1 MFLTAAVL
9 KGSSLVP
16 QRGTSALTGVPRDI
30 PAGDRLA
37 AVCAALR
44 EEGVDVVTLNLNNDD
59 KAQSDY
65 NQLRRVWNADI
76 DRHVRRTLPLP
87 LPNARYVRLI
97 FPLQTNT
104 KTLLRS
110 PSHTIWFG
118 SIPPFPLPSSNPLSH
133 KPSAIVL
140 CRTTRHVAAAVKLCK
155 ENNLAVT
162 VRGGG
167 HNISGF
173 AVRDGAVLIDL
184 AGVRSDVLVS
194 SNVLNIPPRVLPRG
208 PTLLFKFTPVGRG
221 RALVFNAVLTCTLP
235 MTS

>member
-104 KTLLRS
+104 NTLLRS

-118 SIPPFPLPSSNPLSH
+118 SIPPFLSH
-133 KPSAIVL
+133 PLIPFPTSPLRL
-140 CRTTRHVAAAVKLCK
+140 CYAGQHATLQPRSSCAKRITWRLQCGVVGTT
-155 ENNLAVT
+155 
-162 VRGGG
+162 
-167 HNISGF
+167 
-173 AVRDGAVLIDL
+173 L
-184 AGVRSDVLVS
+184 AG
-194 SNVLNIPPRVLPRG
+194 
-208 PTLLFKFTPVGRG
+208 LLFETVQC
-221 RALVFNAVLTCTLP
+221 L
-235 MTS
+235 SI